1 MLQMTM
7 ARPYSRSLHL
17 LCATALMFWLVGAAA
32 TFSPGSTISPGFS
45 RFFGDTAPHYSAQS
59 PEQAATAALNDIAP
73 TSAGY
78 ELRNPRHS
86 AAFTTDGLRFTPQRG
101 GPSWHWQ
108 LRHVGADATVLPSV
122 TLGAVA
128 PQQDAPGVVAYSRG
142 ALVER
147 YLARPESVE
156 QQFVIEQPLGL
167 GGADLTLEGAVR
179 SAGAFEAT
187 PRGWLWR
194 NSIGVVSLG
203 SVFVYDAHGQ
213 PLPAT
218 MSVTRNSTRI
228 VVNGDA
234 LARAAYPV
242 TIDPEIGTN
251 DFQISA
257 MGTADDPATQL
268 SGFDTAVAFNST
280 SGEYLVVWAGDNIAP
295 TVDGKSEIWGQR
307 INAASGAKVGSQFRI
322 SNIGTASNTS
332 FDALKPAV
340 SYNST
345 NNEYLV
351 VWTGDTNA
359 GALVDGEFEI
369 YGQRISASGAEL
381 GTNDFRIS
389 SSDDGFSYFD
399 ANEPDVTYN
408 PTGNE
413 YLVVWSGTITA
424 TNSATAEF
432 EILGQRLNGA
442 TGAEVGTGDF
452 RISDMAQDGEFLI
465 RCCYAGRDL
474 QHNRQ

>member
-1 MLQMTM
+1 M
-7 ARPYSRSLHL
+7 
-17 LCATALMFWLVGAAA
+17 
-32 TFSPGSTISPGFS
+32 
-45 RFFGDTAPHYSAQS
+45 
-59 PEQAATAALNDIAP
+59 
-73 TSAGY
+73 
-78 ELRNPRHS
+78 
-86 AAFTTDGLRFTPQRG
+86 
-101 GPSWHWQ
+101 
-108 LRHVGADATVLPSV
+108 
-122 TLGAVA
+122 
-128 PQQDAPGVVAYSRG
+128 
-142 ALVER
+142 
-147 YLARPESVE
+147 
-156 QQFVIEQPLGL
+156 
-167 GGADLTLEGAVR
+167 
-179 SAGAFEAT
+179 
-187 PRGWLWR
+187 
-194 NSIGVVSLG
+194 VSLG

-295 TVDGKSEIWGQR
+295 TVDGESEIWGQR

-452 RISDMAQDGEFLI
+452 RISDMAQDENFSFDAVTPAVTFNTTGNEYLVVWSGDDNTGALSDEEFEIFGQRLNSTGGAI
-465 RCCYAGRDL
+465 GTNDFRISEMGADGNPLFQASGPDLSLQQHQQRVPGGVGRRQPAVERGRDRDLGPAAGL
-474 QHNRQ
+474 QWRQPGRDRH